1 MIRRL
6 NFFAGPGAGKST
18 LAARTFA
25 ELKIRGYDVE
35 HIPEYI
41 KTWAHEGRS
50 PTSYD
55 QLYVFAKQ
63 LKAEDVILRN
73 VQTIVTDSPLL
84 MNTAYSRL
92 YNFQCSQDL
101 IKICQQF
108 DKDFPPLNL
117 FIERTVDYVEKGRFQ
132 NHQEAVDFD
141 VFLKKHLEEHLQGNV
156 ISVHVNKFDQIID
169 TIGSALDASNA

>member
-1 MIRRL
+1 MIRRI
-6 NFFAGPGAGKST
+6 NFYAGPGAGKST

-41 KTWAHEGRS
+41 KTWAHEGRF

-73 VQTIVTDSPLL
+73 VKTIITDSPLL

-92 YNFQCSQDL
+92 YNFQCTQDL
-101 IKICQQF
+101 VRICQQF
-108 DKDFPPLNL
+108 DRDFPALNL
-117 FIERTVDYVEKGRFQ
+117 FIDRTVDYENKGRYQSYEEALNFDKLLL
-132 NHQEAVDFD
+132 NH
-141 VFLKKHLEEHLQGNV
+141 LKEHLQGKV
-156 ISVHVNKFDQIID
+156 IPVRVDKFDEIID
-169 TIGSALDASNA
+169 IIGSALDAENS